1 MAKPTKRRV
10 QGGRSSPKGSAARPP
25 ARASRGTT
33 APETTGRYTPPT
45 PHAVRESP
53 PWVPVLMFVL
63 LGVGTLLIL
72 LNYVSILWDT
82 SNWVLVGG
90 LVLILL
96 GIVVAT
102 QYR

>member
-10 QGGRSSPKGSAARPP
+10 HGGRTSPKGSAARPA
-25 ARASRGTT
+25 ARASRGAT
-33 APETTGRYTPPT
+33 APETSGRYTPPT
-45 PHAVRESP
+45 PHALGESP
-53 PWVPVLMFVL
+53 PWVPVLMFLL